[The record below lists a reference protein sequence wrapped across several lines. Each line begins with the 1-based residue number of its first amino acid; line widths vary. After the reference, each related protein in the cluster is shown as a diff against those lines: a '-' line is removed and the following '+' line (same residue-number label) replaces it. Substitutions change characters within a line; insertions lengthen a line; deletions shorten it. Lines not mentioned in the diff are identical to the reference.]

1 MYDKIKLKL
10 CAWALPSNYRWQDV
24 VARLALSQYRGD
36 DTGGSGKWRGRKVIA
51 TETYV
56 SFEGS
61 LPKCLW
67 GHNTRTM
74 SLKDAERCIMML
86 SEELG
91 VPMYNAEV
99 ESLEFAHNFE
109 MSQPPISY
117 LRKLS
122 GIKKFIPNQWSG
134 ERSGTAYFDYEGT
147 RIKIYDKMSEAKK
160 KRELPKVGRNS
171 LSNYLLRYEMTL
183 GIDELFELFGKGI
196 TANELWDKYVFWK
209 LVAEWFG
216 YYEDIDKLPDDCWD
230 VEFDTLKSAKDF
242 DKWCTCIANEG
253 QNLSYYMK
261 YILFKNRKN
270 RLPKDR
276 ILHTQFQKRIQEAMK
291 WQKEHFKTSSLMEEL
306 TGKIEKYLVWLL
318 EQSADGMSI
327 AEEHRI
333 FSTAC

>member
-1 MYDKIKLKL
+1 MYDKIKLML
-10 CAWALPSNYRWQDV
+10 YALPIGYDWQTVLQRTV
-24 VARLALSQYRGD
+24 VKDYFANG
-36 DTGGSGKWRGRKVIA
+36 TGGKGYWHGRKVIV

-74 SLKDAERCIMML
+74 SLEDTERCIMML

-147 RIKIYDKMSEAKK
+147 RIKFYDKMSEAKK

-242 DKWCTCIANEG
+242 DKWCICIANEG

-270 RLPKDR
+270 RLPEDR
-276 ILHTQFQKRIQEAMK
+276 ILHTQFQKRIQEAIK
-291 WQKEHFKTSSLMEEL
+291 WQKEHFKTSNLMEEL
-306 TGKIEKYLVWLL
+306 TSKIEKYLVWLL